1 MHFRKLD
8 VWRRSK
14 DLTVELYRTVRIS
27 PWGKDF
33 GFRDQIQRS
42 AVSIPSNIAEG
53 YSRESGPDRCHFL
66 IIAKSS
72 LAELQTQLEIAAELE
87 LLPADKAKIYDQ
99 ELEEISKMI
108 TGLIK
113 SLRA

>member
-1 MHFRKLD
+1 MA
-8 VWRRSK
+8 
-14 DLTVELYRTVRIS
+14 
-27 PWGKDF
+27 KDF
-33 GFRDQIQRS
+33 GLRDQIQRS

-53 YSRESGPDRCHFL
+53 YNRETGADRCHFL
-66 IIAKSS
+66 IIAKGS

-87 LLPADKAKIYDQ
+87 LLPADQAKNYDQ

-113 SLRA
+113 SLRS

>member
-1 MHFRKLD
+1 MHFRKLE

-14 DLTVELYRTVRIS
+14 DFTVELYRTIRIS
-27 PWGKDF
+27 PLAKDF
-33 GFRDQIQRS
+33 GLRDQIQRA

-53 YSRESGPDRCHFL
+53 YNRESAPDRSHFL
-66 IIAKSS
+66 IIAKGSV
-72 LAELQTQLEIAAELE
+72 AELQTQLEIAAELE
-87 LLPADKAKIYDQ
+87 LLPHDKIKIYDQ
-99 ELEEISKMI
+99 ELEELSKMI